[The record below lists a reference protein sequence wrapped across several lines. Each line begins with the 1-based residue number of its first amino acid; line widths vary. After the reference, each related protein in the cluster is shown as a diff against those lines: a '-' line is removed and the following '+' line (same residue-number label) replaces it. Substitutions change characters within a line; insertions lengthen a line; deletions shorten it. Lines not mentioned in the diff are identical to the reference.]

1 MDLVHGG
8 LATEL
13 PTESLGPDRRYHKI
27 RLYPSVLAFK
37 AIQGL
42 RIQKHDREDR
52 NSADPIL
59 GLLAND
65 LDPVDGRVR

>member
-27 RLYPSVLAFK
+27 HLYLSVLAFK
-37 AIQGL
+37 AIQGQ
-42 RIQKHDREDR
+42 RVQKHDREDR

-65 LDPVDGRVR
+65 LDPVDGRMR